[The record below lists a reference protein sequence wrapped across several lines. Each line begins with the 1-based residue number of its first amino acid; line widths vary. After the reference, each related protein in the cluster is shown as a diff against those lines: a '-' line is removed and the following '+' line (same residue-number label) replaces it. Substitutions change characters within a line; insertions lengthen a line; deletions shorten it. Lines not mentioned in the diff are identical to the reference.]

1 VQGQLRQEYL
11 SIDVETSCKHCD
23 RVLHLTIDSKMQI
36 SVGEAGAKP
45 LVFMPD
51 MDWDHFAERTIIDS
65 Y

>member
-23 RVLHLTIDSKMQI
+23 RVLQLTIDSKMHI
-36 SVGEAGAKP
+36 SASDADAKP

-51 MDWDHFAERTIIDS
+51 MDWDHFTERTIIDS